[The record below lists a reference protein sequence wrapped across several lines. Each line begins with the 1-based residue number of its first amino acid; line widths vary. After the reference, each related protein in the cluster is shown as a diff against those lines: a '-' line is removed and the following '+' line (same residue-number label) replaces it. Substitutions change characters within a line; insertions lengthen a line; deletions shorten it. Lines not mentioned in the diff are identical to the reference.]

1 MAVVSSCREM
11 LGSVPQR
18 AQPPWRV
25 ASIKLGTHARLPVT
39 NRRKVGMRSSH
50 HGSYVQG
57 YKRATMADT
66 KGCKTARWSE
76 SHQSQSK
83 FGSQSATRLRE
94 GGVASNRGSA
104 CRGEYVPGPCTHRPS
119 HHESRQYPKQAQPTP
134 CGTRSAKVGLAI
146 GVKS

>member
-1 MAVVSSCREM
+1 
-11 LGSVPQR
+11 
-18 AQPPWRV
+18 
-25 ASIKLGTHARLPVT
+25 
-39 NRRKVGMRSSH
+39 
-50 HGSYVQG
+50 
-57 YKRATMADT
+57 MADT

-119 HHESRQYPKQAQPTP
+119 HHESRPYLKVRLDHLLSREQVSVA
-134 CGTRSAKVGLAI
+134 TRDRSKSTQLGGLSKARRP
-146 GVKS
+146 GFSL

>member
-1 MAVVSSCREM
+1 
-11 LGSVPQR
+11 
-18 AQPPWRV
+18 
-25 ASIKLGTHARLPVT
+25 
-39 NRRKVGMRSSH
+39 
-50 HGSYVQG
+50 
-57 YKRATMADT
+57 MADT

-119 HHESRQYPKQAQPTP
+119 HHESRQYPKQAQLTP
-134 CGTRSAKVGLAI
+134 CGTRSAKVGWQHPTDRTPNQRWLEHSSPLRCTALGYFDQSQI
-146 GVKS
+146 GGGFRPQSSHCYSVFRALGS

>member
-1 MAVVSSCREM
+1 
-11 LGSVPQR
+11 
-18 AQPPWRV
+18 
-25 ASIKLGTHARLPVT
+25 
-39 NRRKVGMRSSH
+39 
-50 HGSYVQG
+50 
-57 YKRATMADT
+57 MADT

-119 HHESRQYPKQAQPTP
+119 HHERQQCPTDRAPIYWLARALARRYSVFRSRIFRPVSGGGFLPSSSCYSVFRAFKVLSLLA
-134 CGTRSAKVGLAI
+134 CARESAASAL
-146 GVKS
+146 

>member
-1 MAVVSSCREM
+1 
-11 LGSVPQR
+11 
-18 AQPPWRV
+18 
-25 ASIKLGTHARLPVT
+25 
-39 NRRKVGMRSSH
+39 
-50 HGSYVQG
+50 
-57 YKRATMADT
+57 MADT

-119 HHESRQYPKQAQPTP
+119 HHESRQYPKQAQLTP
-134 CGTRSAKVGLAI
+134 CGTRSAKVRLDHLLSREKVGQQCPTDRTPIHGLAR
-146 GVKS
+146 VLARRS